1 MDDVIDLLC
10 TKLDQ
15 QKKAKETFWE
25 DIFPGCTDDYI
36 EKKKDRI
43 NSRIAQL
50 EKAIKILS
58 DDSLAK
64 K

>member
-1 MDDVIDLLC
+1 MEDVIDLLC
-10 TKLDQ
+10 TKLEE
-15 QKKAKETFWE
+15 QKKAKENFWHE
-25 DIFPGCTDDYI
+25 IFPGCSDEYI
-36 EKKKDRI
+36 EEKKNRI

-58 DDSLAK
+58 ADSLVK